1 MIDKIFYNGSVLTQN
16 KQEPECTAFAISD
29 GKFFA
34 VGDDNFVLQ
43 LKSSQT
49 LLIDLENKTV
59 LPGFNDAH
67 IHVWKVGNLLTSL
80 LDLRGVKS
88 LDEMQR
94 KLIEYANKNPQ
105 LEWILARGFNEANF
119 PDKRMPDKFDLDKII
134 SDRPV
139 CVTRTCAHQIIV
151 NTKALEICNIT
162 SATEIPVGGEIKLL
176 PDGSLAG
183 HFTETALGLILSRI
197 PKYTKTQLRKMILA
211 AQEKFIKCG
220 ITSASDPAVEKDIIE
235 VYKEMDKN
243 GELKIRMNIFPIRV
257 PDGINKVYP
266 LPEKYHSEFL
276 TIDTVKF
283 FADGGLSGRTA
294 AMKNSYKNSDE
305 LGVLRIEKETFKK
318 LAMESQNAG
327 FRIAVHAI
335 GDAAIEM
342 VLDVFEEIAP
352 FNQNKINH
360 RIEHLGFPST
370 QNLQQMR
377 SLNISAIMQP
387 VFIYELGKN
396 FIQNLS
402 PYYLNYVYPVKSV
415 LDAGVNLAFSTDA
428 PVVINFDPLFNMS
441 CAIHRKD
448 NSGNIISAD
457 QVVSA
462 EDAIFAYTMGSAK
475 AAGIDA
481 LYGSVEK
488 GKLADF
494 IILEGNV
501 GEQRVVSTY
510 VNGLKLQE

>member
-1 MIDKIFYNGSVLTQN
+1 MIDKIFYNGRVLTQN
-16 KQEPECTAFAISD
+16 KQEPECTAFAISK
-29 GKFFA
+29 GKFVA

-43 LKSSQT
+43 LKSPQT
-49 LLIDLENKTV
+49 LLFDLENKTV

-67 IHVWKVGNLLTSL
+67 IHIWKVGNLLTSL

-119 PDKRMPDKFDLDKII
+119 PDKKMPDKFDLDKII

-151 NTKALEICNIT
+151 NTKALEICDIT
-162 SATEIPVGGEIKLL
+162 SATEIPLGGEIKLL
-176 PDGSLAG
+176 PDGALAG
-183 HFTETALGLILSRI
+183 HFTETAIGLILSKI
-197 PKYTKTQLRKMILA
+197 PTYTKIQLRKMILA
-211 AQEKFIKCG
+211 AQEKFIQCG
-220 ITSASDPAVEKDIIE
+220 ITSATDPAVEKDLIE

-283 FADGGLSGRTA
+283 FTDGGLSGRTA
-294 AMKNSYKNSDE
+294 AMKNPYKNSYE

-318 LAMESQNAG
+318 LALESQNAG

-360 RIEHLGFPST
+360 RIEHLGFPSMQSLKKMST
-370 QNLQQMR
+370 
-377 SLNISAIMQP
+377 LNISAIMQP
-387 VFIYELGKN
+387 IFIYELGKN
-396 FIQNLS
+396 FIQNLT
-402 PYYLNYVYPVKSV
+402 PHYLNYVYPVKSV

-428 PVVINFDPLFNMS
+428 PVVFNFDPLFNIH
-441 CAIHRKD
+441 CAIHRAD
-448 NSGNIISAD
+448 SSGNIISAD
-457 QVVSA
+457 QVVSM
-462 EDAIFAYTMGSAK
+462 EDAIFAYTMGSAR
-475 AAGIDA
+475 ASGLDA
-481 LYGSVEK
+481 LFGSVQK
-488 GKLADF
+488 DKVADF
-494 IILEGNV
+494 IILNDNI
-501 GEQRVVSTY
+501 GEQQVLSTF
-510 VNGLKLQE
+510 VNGVKLL